1 MKKLRGMRMVAI
13 FATLTLIPFA
23 ANSTDNIFSQ
33 AKAASDNAGGKGKG
47 GENGGGQGNG
57 KNGGGGGSGGSNEA
71 SLSNNGNSKN
81 KTDLGIRPNELG
93 RLNAFLNASSK
104 ALKNSA
110 PNSAI
115 GIISVQYAGAL
126 SAYIEASN
134 TLPAPP
140 VPPSLADAA
149 ALLAKAANKPLT
161 AEIVAA
167 INQRLA
173 AENPDNVNLAGLA
186 DPVNEVAN
194 NQLAEDLT
202 LQANTLQESEAN
214 QGLGP
219 IY

>member
-1 MKKLRGMRMVAI
+1 MPMKNLRGMRMVAI

-23 ANSTDNIFSQ
+23 ANVTDNIISQ

-57 KNGGGGGSGGSNEA
+57 KNGGTGGSNEA
-71 SLSNNGNSKN
+71 SLTNNGKN
-81 KTDLGIRPNELG
+81 KTDLDIRPNDLG

-126 SAYIEASN
+126 SAYMEGISGGV
-134 TLPAPP
+134 LPAPTID
-140 VPPSLADAA
+140 DAA
-149 ALLAKAANKPLT
+149 AILAKAANKPLT
-161 AEIVAA
+161 PEIIAA

-173 AENPDNVNLAGLA
+173 TENPDNVNLAGFA
-186 DPVNEVAN
+186 DPVNDVAN
-194 NQLAEDLT
+194 DQLAADLA
-202 LQANTLQESEAN
+202 LLANTLQESEAN